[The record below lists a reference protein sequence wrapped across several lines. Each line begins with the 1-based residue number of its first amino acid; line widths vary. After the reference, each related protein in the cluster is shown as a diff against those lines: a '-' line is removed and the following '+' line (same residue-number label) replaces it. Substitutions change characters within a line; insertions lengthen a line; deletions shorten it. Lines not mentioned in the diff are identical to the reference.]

1 MRKRLAVFLGVVV
14 VLGSG
19 CQVSRA
25 LKQPIPASATVGT
38 QDERTQRIAEVIRDT
53 MRKEG
58 IPGVSVAVIDHG
70 RIVWAQGF
78 GYRDIASQLPVDTD
92 TQFQVASIS
101 KPVTA
106 LAVLKLKESG
116 QLDLDKDV
124 NGYFKDWRLDSKWPD
139 KPITLRLLLC
149 HRAGMVP
156 HGFLGYSYSQAPP
169 SLLEV
174 LNKRKALADW
184 LTGNYLGSIKVAY
197 PPGSEFRYSGGG
209 YCVVQKVV
217 EDVTGEPFDVAM
229 SRTLL
234 EPLQMN
240 RSHFHQ
246 PPLEQETG
254 NTARGY
260 GWIKT
265 VAYGGR
271 WGVFPQKAAA
281 GLWTTPQDLA
291 KLIIA
296 VQKAKAGEAAGP
308 ISPAIAE
315 EFLKPQFDG
324 WMGMGILL
332 DGDPNNRG
340 FWHGGGNLGYVAR
353 FGAAVSNDRGWVI
366 MTNAEK
372 DRFNP
377 MVKAIAEEFG
387 WLRPGKGAWEK

>member
-1 MRKRLAVFLGVVV
+1 VRSHLAAFLAVLV
-14 VLGSG
+14 VLSAG

-25 LKQPIPASATVGT
+25 LKQPIPASAAVGT

-58 IPGVSVAVIDHG
+58 IPGVSVAVIDG
-70 RIVWAQGF
+70 AEIAWAQGF
-78 GYRDIASQLPVDTD
+78 GWRDVGKRLPVDTD

-156 HGFLGYSYSQAPP
+156 HGFLGYSESKAPP
-169 SLLEV
+169 TLREV
-174 LNKRKALADW
+174 LNKRNALADW
-184 LTGNYLGSIKVAY
+184 LTGKYLGSVKVAY

-246 PPLEQETG
+246 PPLEQETD

-260 GWIKT
+260 GLIKT
-265 VAYGGR
+265 VVYGER
-271 WGVFPQKAAA
+271 WGVYPQKAAA

-296 VQKAKAGEAAGP
+296 VQKAKAGQTTGR
-308 ISPAIAE
+308 ISPAVAE
-315 EFLKPQFDG
+315 EFLTPQFDG
-324 WMGMGILL
+324 PTGMGIFM

-340 FWHGGGNLGYVAR
+340 FWHAGGNLGYVSR

-377 MVKAIAEEFG
+377 IIKAIAEEFG